1 MKNKSI
7 ILILV
12 LGLFIFTS
20 AAFAEDFA
28 NQENMAEE
36 MQERRGE
43 RLAQIEEFRQ
53 NQEIAQERDGLSLED
68 KIFVRGQQV
77 SFDVPPMIEE
87 GRTLIPL
94 RAVSEALDAKVDWLG
109 EKRKVVIERDDKLI
123 EMILGEKEVQVDG
136 EIYEIEVPSK
146 IVEGRT
152 MVPLRF
158 VSEILGDSVD
168 YHEETGEIDIDLDI
182 PDSPVDVVN
191 DFWELYK
198 DGELDAAKKKVVD
211 DRVSEIIGMDVDMD
225 GMDGMEETEETIDER
240 LNIEAAGYEI
250 QNDTAIVDTLL
261 TKPDLREAMER
272 YYDEAT
278 LELWEMYE
286 EDVNDIEIEERAD
299 ELLTEILEDVD
310 LISYDEKVEL
320 HKVDGEW
327 KIYDLIF
334 ENFQKRWS
342 EVEEDL
348 EGAQ

>member
-7 ILILV
+7 ILISVLV
-12 LGLFIFTS
+12 LFAFTS
-20 AAFAEDFA
+20 IAFAEGLA
-28 NQENMAEE
+28 NQENMTEE
-36 MQERRGE
+36 MQERRDE

-53 NQEIAQERDGLSLED
+53 NQEIAQQRDGLPLED

-87 GRTLIPL
+87 DRTLIPL
-94 RAVSEALDAKVDWLG
+94 RAVSEALDADVEWID
-109 EKRKVVIERDDKLI
+109 EERKVVIERDDKLI
-123 EMILGEKEVQVDG
+123 EMIAGEEEVEVDG
-136 EIYEIEVPSK
+136 DIYEIEVPSK
-146 IVEGRT
+146 IVEERT

-168 YHEETGEIDIDLDI
+168 YHEETGEIDIALNM
-182 PDSPVDVVN
+182 PDSPADVVN

-198 DGELDAAKKKVVD
+198 DGELDDAKKKVVD

-225 GMDGMEETEETIDER
+225 GMEETEEAIDER
-240 LNIEAAGYEI
+240 LKIEATGYEI
-250 QNDTAIVDTLL
+250 QNDTAIVDILL
-261 TKPDLREAMER
+261 TKPDLKEAVER

-286 EDVNDIEIEERAD
+286 EGANDAEIEGRAD

-310 LISYDEKVEL
+310 LISYDEKIEL

-327 KIYDLIF
+327 KIYEFIF
-334 ENFQKRWS
+334 ENFQERWS
-342 EVEEDL
+342 EAEEDL
-348 EGAQ
+348 EEAQ